1 MTCFIQDV
9 RNLDILF
16 ECVLTLEKIQSLQ
29 VLSVFLSI
37 QSNNVDIDHL
47 YVSHYDSANTHF
59 FKSSISNQEILLQP
73 PPVYQ
78 SAKLSKSICMV
89 VLVEI

>member
-16 ECVLTLEKIQSLQ
+16 ECVLTQEKLQSSQL
-29 VLSVFLSI
+29 LSVFLSI

-47 YVSHYDSANTHF
+47 YVFHYDSASTHF
-59 FKSSISNQEILLQP
+59 LKSSSSNQEILL
-73 PPVYQ
+73 
-78 SAKLSKSICMV
+78 
-89 VLVEI
+89 